1 MLFGAHEV
9 HPKDEID
16 WTQNADLGNEMKL
29 RLVRNAMIK
38 EMLVGGRTVQYRST
52 GDSLKPRV
60 RSNDVTMWEPVK
72 DHSLLKVGDIVFC
85 VVQEGDRFYGHAIHE
100 IGTWTNGKTYWMIGN
115 LKNPPH
121 INGWCYAEHIFGR
134 LMEVSPIQPRASRL
148 EQPAAWQ

>member
-1 MLFGAHEV
+1 MLFEAHEV
-9 HPKDEID
+9 HPEDETD
-16 WTQNADLGNEMKL
+16 WTQNADLGDEMKL

-60 RSNDVTMWEPVK
+60 RSNDVTMWEPVT
-72 DHSLLKVGDIVFC
+72 DHSTLVVGDIVFC
-85 VVQEGDRFYGHAIHE
+85 AVQEGDRFYGHAIHE
-100 IGTWTNGKTYWMIGN
+100 IGTWHNGQTYWMIGN

-134 LMEVSPIQPRASRL
+134 LMEVSPIQPRATRL
-148 EQPAAWQ
+148 EQPAA